1 MENRKKNGSLNVK
14 AQLMEHPHRKYWVRV
29 HETENK
35 HDPKEYMHTHTHTT
49 KYLSCTSKISTIL

>member
-29 HETENK
+29 HEIENK
-35 HDPKEYMHTHTHTT
+35 HDPKEYVHTQAQTHTHN
-49 KYLSCTSKISTIL
+49 